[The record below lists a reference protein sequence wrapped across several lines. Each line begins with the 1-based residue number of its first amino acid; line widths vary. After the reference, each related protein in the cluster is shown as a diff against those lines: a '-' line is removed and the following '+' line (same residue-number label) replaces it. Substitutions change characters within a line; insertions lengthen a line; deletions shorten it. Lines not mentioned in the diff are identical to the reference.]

1 MAGMRHP
8 LFTFVLALLGRLAPA
23 IAGVRV
29 LEAATWRD
37 AMRWLRDAEALLRR
51 ALFAQ
56 AVILAAGMQAPK
68 AAVRPLPESTP
79 RTGGLPNKSTFAI
92 GLGARTRRRV
102 APETPREPSRPQR
115 FLAGPLAARIA
126 LMRAAVEHAAWHAR
140 RLARRIARRR
150 HDLPLMLRKVARH
163 RPHAALA
170 ETLGPVF
177 REPPE
182 ILISETR
189 RLASGLD
196 PPAHLRL
203 AAETIPPFR
212 PEEETMAHA
221 PTHLSRENAGESR
234 EVALGPDQPF
244 PLRRRSAS

>member
-1 MAGMRHP
+1 MPLAHHP
-8 LFTFVLALLGRLAPA
+8 LFTFVLALLGRLAPE

-29 LEAATWRD
+29 LEADTWR
-37 AMRWLRDAEALLRR
+37 AALRWLRDAEALLRR

-56 AVILAAGMQAPK
+56 AVVLAAGMKAPK
-68 AAVRPLPESTP
+68 AAIRPLPKSTP
-79 RTGGLPNKSTFAI
+79 RTEGLHRSRIFAI
-92 GLGARTRRRV
+92 GLGARARRRN
-102 APETPREPSRPQR
+102 APETLRDPLQPQR
-115 FLAGPLAARIA
+115 FLAAPITTRIA
-126 LMRAAVEHAAWHAR
+126 LMRAAVENSAWHVR

-150 HDLPLMLRKVARH
+150 HDLPRMLRKVARH

-170 ETLGPVF
+170 AALGPVF

-196 PPAHLRL
+196 PPGHLRL

-212 PEEETMAHA
+212 AEEETPSHA
-221 PTHLSRENAGESR
+221 CTPLSREKAGESP
-234 EVALGPDQPF
+234 EAALGPDDLF

>member
-1 MAGMRHP
+1 MPVTRHP
-8 LFTFVLALLGRLAPA
+8 LFTFVLALLGRLAPV

-29 LEAATWRD
+29 LEEDTWRD

-56 AVILAAGMQAPK
+56 AVILAAGMKAPK
-68 AAVRPLPESTP
+68 AAIRPLPKSTP
-79 RTGGLPNKSTFAI
+79 RAEGPSGKSTFAI
-92 GLGARTRRRV
+92 GLGARSRRRV
-102 APETPREPSRPQR
+102 APETSRAPPQPQR
-115 FLAGPLAARIA
+115 FLAGPLATRIA
-126 LMRAAVEHAAWHAR
+126 LMRAAADNSAWHAR

-150 HDLPLMLRKVARH
+150 QDLPMMLRKVARH
-163 RPHAALA
+163 RPHATLVEA
-170 ETLGPVF
+170 LGPVF

-196 PPAHLRL
+196 PPGHLRL
-203 AAETIPPFR
+203 VAETIPPFR

-221 PTHLSRENAGESR
+221 STLLSRENRGESPQGP
-234 EVALGPDQPF
+234 LGPDQHL

>member
-29 LEAATWRD
+29 LEEDTWRD

-56 AVILAAGMQAPK
+56 AVVLAAGMKAPK
-68 AAVRPLPESTP
+68 AALRPLPKRTP
-79 RTGGLPNKSTFAI
+79 RTEGLPSKSAFAI
-92 GLGARTRRRV
+92 GLGARQRRRV
-102 APETPREPSRPQR
+102 APETPRDPPQPQR
-115 FLAGPLAARIA
+115 FLAAPIATRIA
-126 LMRAAVEHAAWHAR
+126 LMRAAVDNSAWHAR

-150 HDLPLMLRKVARH
+150 QDLPLMLRKVARH

-170 ETLGPVF
+170 EALGPVF

-182 ILISETR
+182 ILIGETR

-196 PPAHLRL
+196 PPTHLRL

-212 PEEETMAHA
+212 PEEEPMAHA
-221 PTHLSRENAGESR
+221 ATPLSRENAGESH
-234 EVALGPDQPF
+234 EAALGPDRHFPF
-244 PLRRRSAS
+244 RRRSAS